1 MPQQPTSK
9 LTSARLIKKPGVVPA
24 QICVYLSVKE
34 WVCVTKLHVV
44 CSVFFFVFFSKC
56 PSTQLVSY
64 RQLSCGTVSILYV
77 DAFPGLVLTTFL

>member
-44 CSVFFFVFFSKC
+44 CSVFFFFFFQSARLLSLC
-56 PSTQLVSY
+56 LTDNFLAVQSVYCMLTLFLVW
-64 RQLSCGTVSILYV
+64 
-77 DAFPGLVLTTFL
+77 F